1 MTEETSD
8 SIWPD
13 VELTDSDDEEEE
25 KASKSTKKRHLGVD
39 PTKSDTVTEEEI
51 NGDFP
56 PIIVTNADDESSD
69 EEDKEGVKVN
79 PYLSL
84 DLDEAKE
91 KYTGKLRD
99 LHLRR
104 NEARKLNH
112 QEVAAED
119 QRLKLP
125 ANYEARRL
133 RAEWQVEDTKA
144 RQAALERGEDYERTK
159 ILEETAED
167 IEIFERRKRK
177 KKNIDPGFSDFATAQ
192 FRKYEGLAKQMKPDL
207 EAYQH
212 SKEKLGDAAFPG
224 AHNLLYGCNDK
235 VSERGMDKMVAD
247 LEKQM
252 EKRGKFHRRRQHNDE
267 ADIDYINERNAKF
280 NQKAERFYGQYTK
293 EIKQNLERGTAVD

>member
-1 MTEETSD
+1 MTETSSD
-8 SIWPD
+8 NIWPD
-13 VELTDSDDEEEE
+13 VELSDSEDEEET
-25 KASKSTKKRHLGVD
+25 SVKRSGSSRID
-39 PTKSDTVTEEEI
+39 PTKSDTVTDEEI
-51 NGDFP
+51 NGGFP
-56 PIIVTNADDESSD
+56 PLLVVGYGDGDSS
-69 EEDKEGVKVN
+69 EEEEEVKVEKVN
-79 PYLSL
+79 PYLSI
-84 DLDEAKE
+84 DGNDANE
-91 KYTGKLRD
+91 KYEGKLRD

-112 QEVAAED
+112 QEVSAED

-125 ANYEARRL
+125 ANHEARRL
-133 RAEWQVEDTKA
+133 RAEWQLEETQAK
-144 RQAALERGEDYERTK
+144 QAAKERGEDYNRVK
-159 ILEETAED
+159 LLEETAED

-192 FRKYEGLAKQMKPDL
+192 FRKYETLTKQMKPDL
-207 EAYQH
+207 EQYER
-212 SKEKLGDAAFPG
+212 SKEKLGSQAFPG

-235 VSERGMDKMVAD
+235 VSERGMDRMVAD
-247 LEKQM
+247 LDQQM